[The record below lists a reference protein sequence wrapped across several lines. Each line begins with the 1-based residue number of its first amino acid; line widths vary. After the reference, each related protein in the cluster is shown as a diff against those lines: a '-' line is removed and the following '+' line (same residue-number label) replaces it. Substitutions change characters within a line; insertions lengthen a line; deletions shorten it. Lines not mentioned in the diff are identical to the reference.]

1 MMQSALP
8 VLVSE
13 YRLNVELYTSLF
25 SIYTYIPALS
35 FTSCMYGELS
45 TYREYY
51 CQRH

>member
-25 SIYTYIPALS
+25 SIYTY
-35 FTSCMYGELS
+35 SCSEFYIMYVW
-45 TYREYY
+45 
-51 CQRH
+51 